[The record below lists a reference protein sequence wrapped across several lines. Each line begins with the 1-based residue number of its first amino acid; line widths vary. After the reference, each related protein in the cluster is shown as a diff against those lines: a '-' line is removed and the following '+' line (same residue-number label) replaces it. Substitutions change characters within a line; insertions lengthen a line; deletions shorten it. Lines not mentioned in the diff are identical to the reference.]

1 MGAQLRVYRRR
12 IASVTST
19 KKITRAQELI
29 ATSRIVKA
37 QQRVAASTPYAR
49 EITRAVSAV
58 ASHSNA
64 KHPLIGERPRLRRAA
79 IVLVTADR
87 GMAGAYNGAAIKQAE
102 QLAALLRDE
111 GKEVVRYVIGRRGA
125 SYYRFRGIELAGTW
139 SGFSD
144 NPQYGDAAEVADVV
158 IADFEKGGEDGGV
171 DELHVVSTEFVSMLT
186 QNATAARFLPLLVE
200 ERSIEESTEPPA
212 GGVFPLY
219 EFEPSPSEVLDA
231 LLPNYIKARLYNALL
246 QSAASEHAARRRAM
260 KSATDNASDLIIQLT
275 RLANSARQSAITQE
289 ISEIVG
295 GANALADASAG
306 NE

>member
-1 MGAQLRVYRRR
+1 VGAQLRVYRRR
-12 IASVTST
+12 IASVSAT

-29 ATSRIVKA
+29 ATARIVKA

-64 KHPLIGERPRLRRAA
+64 KHPLIGERPNLRRAA
-79 IVLVTADR
+79 IVLITADR
-87 GMAGAYNGAAIKQAE
+87 GFAGAYNSAAIKQAE

-111 GKEVVRYVIGRRGA
+111 GKEVVRYVVGRKGA
-125 SYYRFRGIELAGTW
+125 SYYNFRGIDLAGTW

-144 NPQYGDAAEVADVV
+144 NPQYGDAAEIADVV
-158 IADFEKGGEDGGV
+158 IADFEKGGENGGV

-186 QNATAARFLPLLVE
+186 QNALAARFLPLE
-200 ERSIEESTEPPA
+200 IEESTEPPA

-219 EFEPSPSEVLDA
+219 EFEPSPAAVLDA
-231 LLPNYIKARLYNALL
+231 LLPTYIKARLYNALL

-260 KSATDNASDLIIQLT
+260 KSATDNASDLIKQLT
-275 RLANSARQSAITQE
+275 RLANSARQAEITQE

-295 GANALADASAG
+295 GANALADANAG
-306 NE
+306 SD

>member
-1 MGAQLRVYRRR
+1 VAAQLRVYRRR
-12 IASVTST
+12 IASVSST

-58 ASHSNA
+58 ASRSNA
-64 KHPLIGERPRLRRAA
+64 KHPLIGERPQLRRAA
-79 IVLVTADR
+79 IVLITADR

-111 GKEVVRYVIGRRGA
+111 GKDVVRYVIGRRGA
-125 SYYRFRGIELAGTW
+125 SYYRFRGIELAGAW

-144 NPQYGDAAEVADVV
+144 TPQYGDAALIADTV
-158 IADFEKGGEDGGV
+158 IADFEKGGEEGGV
-171 DELHVVSTEFVSMLT
+171 DELHVVSTQFVSMLT
-186 QNATAARFLPLLVE
+186 QNPTAARFLPLE
-200 ERSIEESTEPPA
+200 IEESTEPPA
-212 GGVFPLY
+212 GGFFPLY
-219 EFEPSPSEVLDA
+219 EFEPSPAEVLDA
-231 LLPNYIKARLYNALL
+231 LLPTYIKARLYNALL

-260 KSATDNASDLIIQLT
+260 KSATDNATDLIKQLT
-275 RLANSARQSAITQE
+275 RLANSARQAAITQE

>member
-12 IASVTST
+12 IASVSAT

-29 ATSRIVKA
+29 ATARIVKA

-64 KHPLIGERPRLRRAA
+64 KHPLIGERPQLRRAA
-79 IVLVTADR
+79 IVLITADR
-87 GMAGAYNGAAIKQAE
+87 GFAGAYNSAAIKQAE
-102 QLAALLRDE
+102 QLASLLRDE
-111 GKEVVRYVIGRRGA
+111 GKEVVRYVVGRKGA

-144 NPQYGDAAEVADVV
+144 TPQYGDAAEIADAV

-171 DELHVVSTEFVSMLT
+171 DELHVVSTQFVSMLT
-186 QNATAARFLPLLVE
+186 QNATAARFLPLE
-200 ERSIEESTEPPA
+200 IEESTEPPV

-219 EFEPSPSEVLDA
+219 EFEPSPAEVLDA

-306 NE
+306 SE

>member
-1 MGAQLRVYRRR
+1 VYRRR
-12 IASVTST
+12 IASVSAT

-29 ATSRIVKA
+29 ATARIVKA

-64 KHPLIGERPRLRRAA
+64 KHPLIGERPQLRRAA
-79 IVLVTADR
+79 IVLITADR
-87 GMAGAYNGAAIKQAE
+87 GFAGAYNSAAIKRAE

-111 GKEVVRYVIGRRGA
+111 GKEVVRYVVGRKGA
-125 SYYRFRGIELAGTW
+125 SYYRFRGIELAGAW

-144 NPQYGDAAEVADVV
+144 SPQYGDAAEIADTVL
-158 IADFEKGGEDGGV
+158 ADFEKGGENGGV

-186 QNATAARFLPLLVE
+186 QNAAAARFLPLE
-200 ERSIEESTEPPA
+200 IEESTEPPA

-219 EFEPSPSEVLDA
+219 EFEPSPAEVLDA
-231 LLPNYIKARLYNALL
+231 LLPAYIKARLYNALL
-246 QSAASEHAARRRAM
+246 QSAASEHAARRQAM
-260 KSATDNASDLIIQLT
+260 KSATDNASDLIRQLT
-275 RLANSARQSAITQE
+275 RLANSARQADITQE

-295 GANALADASAG
+295 GANALADANAG
-306 NE
+306 SE

>member
-1 MGAQLRVYRRR
+1 VGAQLRVYRRR
-12 IASVTST
+12 IASVSAT

-29 ATSRIVKA
+29 ATARIVKA

-64 KHPLIGERPRLRRAA
+64 KHPLIGERAQLRRAA
-79 IVLVTADR
+79 IVLITADR
-87 GMAGAYNGAAIKQAE
+87 GFAGAYNSAAIKQAE

-111 GKEVVRYVIGRRGA
+111 GKEVVRYIVGRKGA

-144 NPQYGDAAEVADVV
+144 TPQYGDAAEIADTVL
-158 IADFEKGGEDGGV
+158 ADFEKGGEDGGV

-186 QNATAARFLPLLVE
+186 QIPSAARFLPLE
-200 ERSIEESTEPPA
+200 FEESTEPPA
-212 GGVFPLY
+212 GGFFPLY
-219 EFEPSPSEVLDA
+219 EFEPSPAEVLDA
-231 LLPNYIKARLYNALL
+231 LLPAYIKARLYNALL

-260 KSATDNASDLIIQLT
+260 KSATDNASDLIRQLT
-275 RLANSARQSAITQE
+275 RLANSARQAEITQE

-306 NE
+306 SE

>member
-12 IASVTST
+12 IASVSAT

-29 ATSRIVKA
+29 ATARIVKA

-64 KHPLIGERPRLRRAA
+64 KHPLIGERPQLRRAA
-79 IVLVTADR
+79 IVLITADR
-87 GMAGAYNGAAIKQAE
+87 GFAGAYNSAAIKQAE

-111 GKEVVRYVIGRRGA
+111 GKEVVRYVVGRKGA

-144 NPQYGDAAEVADVV
+144 TPQYGDAAEIADAV

-171 DELHVVSTEFVSMLT
+171 DELHVVSTQFVSMLT
-186 QNATAARFLPLLVE
+186 QNATAARFLPLE
-200 ERSIEESTEPPA
+200 IEESTEPPA

-219 EFEPSPSEVLDA
+219 EFEPSPAEVLDA

-260 KSATDNASDLIIQLT
+260 KSATDNASDLIRQLT
-275 RLANSARQSAITQE
+275 RLANSARQAEITQE

-295 GANALADASAG
+295 GANALADANAG
-306 NE
+306 SE

>member
-186 QNATAARFLPLLVE
+186 QNATAARFLPLE
-200 ERSIEESTEPPA
+200 IEESTEPPV

-219 EFEPSPSEVLDA
+219 EFEPSPAQVLDA

>member
-1 MGAQLRVYRRR
+1 VGAQLRVYRRR
-12 IASVTST
+12 IASVTAT

-29 ATSRIVKA
+29 ATARIVKA

-79 IVLVTADR
+79 IVLITADR
-87 GMAGAYNGAAIKQAE
+87 GFAGAYNSAAIKQAE
-102 QLAALLRDE
+102 ALASLLRDE
-111 GKEVVRYVIGRRGA
+111 GKDVVRYVIGRKGA
-125 SYYRFRGIELAGTW
+125 SYYRFRGIELAGAW

-144 NPQYGDAAEVADVV
+144 NPQYGNAAEVADAV

-186 QNATAARFLPLLVE
+186 QNPTAGRFLPLE
-200 ERSIEESTEPPA
+200 IEESTEPPT
-212 GGVFPLY
+212 GGAFPLY
-219 EFEPSPSEVLDA
+219 EFEPSPAQVLDA
-231 LLPNYIKARLYNALL
+231 LLPQYIKARLYNALL

-260 KSATDNASDLIIQLT
+260 KSATDNASDLIRQLT
-275 RLANSARQSAITQE
+275 RLANSARQAEITQE

-295 GANALADASAG
+295 GANALADANAG
-306 NE
+306 RD

>member
-1 MGAQLRVYRRR
+1 VGAQLRVYRRR
-12 IASVTST
+12 IASVSAT

-29 ATSRIVKA
+29 ATARIVKA
-37 QQRVAASTPYAR
+37 QQRVAASAPYAS
-49 EITRAVSAV
+49 EIIRAVSAV

-79 IVLVTADR
+79 IILITADR
-87 GMAGAYNGAAIKQAE
+87 GFAGAYNSAAIKQAE

-111 GKEVVRYVIGRRGA
+111 GKEVVRYVIGRKGA
-125 SYYRFRGIELAGTW
+125 SYYRFRGIDLGGTW

-144 NPQYGDAAEVADVV
+144 SPQYGDAAEIADVV

-171 DELHVVSTEFVSMLT
+171 DELHVVSTQFVSMLT
-186 QNATAARFLPLLVE
+186 QNATAARFLPLE
-200 ERSIEESTEPPA
+200 IEESTEPPA
-212 GGVFPLY
+212 GGVFALY
-219 EFEPSPSEVLDA
+219 EFEPSPAQVLDA

-260 KSATDNASDLIIQLT
+260 KSATDNASELIRQLT
-275 RLANSARQSAITQE
+275 RLANSARQAEITQE

-295 GANALADASAG
+295 GANALADANAG
-306 NE
+306 SE

>member
-1 MGAQLRVYRRR
+1 VGAQLRVYRRR
-12 IASVTST
+12 IASVSAT

-29 ATSRIVKA
+29 ATARIVKA

-87 GMAGAYNGAAIKQAE
+87 GFAGAYNSAAIKQAE
-102 QLAALLRDE
+102 QLAALLRNE
-111 GKEVVRYVIGRRGA
+111 GKEVVRYVIGRKGA
-125 SYYRFRGIELAGTW
+125 SYYRFRGIDLAGTW

-144 NPQYGDAAEVADVV
+144 NPQYGDAAEVADAV

-171 DELHVVSTEFVSMLT
+171 DELHVVSTEFVTMLT
-186 QNATAARFLPLLVE
+186 QNATAARFLPLE
-200 ERSIEESTEPPA
+200 IEESTEPPV

-219 EFEPSPSEVLDA
+219 EFEPSPAQVLDA

>member
-64 KHPLIGERPRLRRAA
+64 KHPLIGERPRLTRAA
-79 IVLVTADR
+79 VILVTADR
-87 GMAGAYNGAAIKQAE
+87 GMAGAYNSAAIKQAE
-102 QLAALLRDE
+102 QLAALLHNE

-186 QNATAARFLPLLVE
+186 QNAMAARFLPLE
-200 ERSIEESTEPPA
+200 IEESTEPPV

-219 EFEPSPSEVLDA
+219 EFEPSPAQVLDA

>member
-171 DELHVVSTEFVSMLT
+171 DELHVVSTDFVSMLT
-186 QNATAARFLPLLVE
+186 QNATAARFLPLE
-200 ERSIEESTEPPA
+200 IEESTEPPV

-219 EFEPSPSEVLDA
+219 EFEPSPAQVLDA

>member
-12 IASVTST
+12 IASVSAT

-29 ATSRIVKA
+29 ATARIVKA

-79 IVLVTADR
+79 IILITADR
-87 GMAGAYNGAAIKQAE
+87 GFAGAYNSAAIKQAE

-111 GKEVVRYVIGRRGA
+111 GKEVVRYVIGRKGA
-125 SYYRFRGIELAGTW
+125 SYYRFRGIDLAGAW

-144 NPQYGDAAEVADVV
+144 TPQYGDAAAIADTV

-171 DELHVVSTEFVSMLT
+171 DELHVVSTDFVSMLT
-186 QNATAARFLPLLVE
+186 QNATAARFLPLE
-200 ERSIEESTEPPA
+200 IEESTEPPA

-219 EFEPSPSEVLDA
+219 EFEPSPAQVLDA

-260 KSATDNASDLIIQLT
+260 KSATDNASDLIRQLT
-275 RLANSARQSAITQE
+275 RLANSARQAEITQE

-295 GANALADASAG
+295 GANALADANAG
-306 NE
+306 RD

>member
-12 IASVTST
+12 IASVSAT

-29 ATSRIVKA
+29 ATARIVKA

-64 KHPLIGERPRLRRAA
+64 KHPLIGERPRLLRAA
-79 IVLVTADR
+79 IVLITADR
-87 GMAGAYNGAAIKQAE
+87 GFAGAYNSAAIKQGE

-111 GKEVVRYVIGRRGA
+111 GKEVVRYVIGRKGA
-125 SYYRFRGIELAGTW
+125 SYYNFRGIELAGTW

-158 IADFEKGGEDGGV
+158 IADFEKGGENGGL
-171 DELHVVSTEFVSMLT
+171 DELHVVSTEFISMLT
-186 QNATAARFLPLLVE
+186 QNAQAARFLPLE
-200 ERSIEESTEPPA
+200 IEESTEPPA

-219 EFEPSPSEVLDA
+219 EFEPSPAEVLDA
-231 LLPNYIKARLYNALL
+231 LLPTYIKARLYNALL

-260 KSATDNASDLIIQLT
+260 KSATDNASDLIKQLT
-275 RLANSARQSAITQE
+275 RLANSARQAEITQE

-295 GANALADASAG
+295 GANALADANAG
-306 NE
+306 SE

>member
-1 MGAQLRVYRRR
+1 VGAQLRVYRRR

-186 QNATAARFLPLLVE
+186 QNATAARFLPLE
-200 ERSIEESTEPPA
+200 IEESTEPPV

-219 EFEPSPSEVLDA
+219 EFEPSPAQVLDA

>member
-12 IASVTST
+12 IASVSAT

-29 ATSRIVKA
+29 ATARIVKA

-79 IVLVTADR
+79 IVLITADR
-87 GMAGAYNGAAIKQAE
+87 GFAGAYNSAAIKQAE

-111 GKEVVRYVIGRRGA
+111 GKEVVRYVIGRKGA
-125 SYYRFRGIELAGTW
+125 SYYRFRGIELAGEW

-144 NPQYGDAAEVADVV
+144 SPQYGNAAEVADSV

-186 QNATAARFLPLLVE
+186 QNAVAARVLPLE
-200 ERSIEESTEPPA
+200 IEESTEPPT
-212 GGVFPLY
+212 GGAFPLY
-219 EFEPSPSEVLDA
+219 EFEPSPAQVLDA
-231 LLPNYIKARLYNALL
+231 LLPHYIKARLFNALL

-260 KSATDNASDLIIQLT
+260 KSATDNASDLIRQLT
-275 RLANSARQSAITQE
+275 RLANSARQAEITQE

-295 GANALADASAG
+295 GANALADANAG
-306 NE
+306 SE

>member
-1 MGAQLRVYRRR
+1 VGAQLRVYRRR
-12 IASVTST
+12 IASVSAT

-29 ATSRIVKA
+29 ATARIVKA

-64 KHPLIGERPRLRRAA
+64 KHPLIGERPRLLRAA
-79 IVLVTADR
+79 IVLITADR
-87 GMAGAYNGAAIKQAE
+87 GFAGAYNSAAIKQAE

-111 GKEVVRYVIGRRGA
+111 GKEVVRYVVGRKGA
-125 SYYRFRGIELAGTW
+125 SYYGFRGIELAGTW

-158 IADFEKGGEDGGV
+158 IADFEKGGENGGV
-171 DELHVVSTEFVSMLT
+171 DELHVVSTEFISMLT
-186 QNATAARFLPLLVE
+186 QNAQAARFLPLE
-200 ERSIEESTEPPA
+200 IEESTEPPA

-219 EFEPSPSEVLDA
+219 EFEPSPAAVLDA
-231 LLPNYIKARLYNALL
+231 LLPTYIKARLYNALL

-260 KSATDNASDLIIQLT
+260 KSATDNASELIKQLT
-275 RLANSARQSAITQE
+275 RLANSARQAEITQE

-295 GANALADASAG
+295 GANALADANAG
-306 NE
+306 SE

>member
-12 IASVTST
+12 IASVSAT

-29 ATSRIVKA
+29 ATARIVKA

-58 ASHSNA
+58 ASYSNA
-64 KHPLIGERPRLRRAA
+64 KHPLVGERPQLRRAA
-79 IVLVTADR
+79 IVLITADR
-87 GMAGAYNGAAIKQAE
+87 GFAGAYNSAAIKQTE
-102 QLAALLRDE
+102 QLAALLRNE
-111 GKEVVRYVIGRRGA
+111 GKEVVRYVIGRKGA

-144 NPQYGDAAEVADVV
+144 NPQYGDAAAVADAV
-158 IADFEKGGEDGGV
+158 IADFEKGGENGGV
-171 DELHVVSTEFVSMLT
+171 DELHVVSTEFVTMLT
-186 QNATAARFLPLLVE
+186 QNAAAARFLPLE
-200 ERSIEESTEPPA
+200 IEESTEPPA

-219 EFEPSPSEVLDA
+219 EFEPSAAEVLDA
-231 LLPNYIKARLYNALL
+231 LLPTYIKARLYNALL

-260 KSATDNASDLIIQLT
+260 KSATDNASDLIKQLT
-275 RLANSARQSAITQE
+275 RLANSARQAAITQE

>member
-186 QNATAARFLPLLVE
+186 QNATAARFLPLE
-200 ERSIEESTEPPA
+200 IEESTEPPV
-212 GGVFPLY
+212 GGVVPLY
-219 EFEPSPSEVLDA
+219 EFEPSPAQVLDA

>member
-12 IASVTST
+12 IASVSST

-29 ATSRIVKA
+29 ATARIVKA
-37 QQRVAASTPYAR
+37 QQRVAQSTPYAR
-49 EITRAVSAV
+49 ELTRAVSAV

-64 KHPLIGERPRLRRAA
+64 RHPLVGERPQLRRAA
-79 IVLVTADR
+79 VLLVTADR
-87 GMAGAYNGAAIKQAE
+87 GFAGAYNTAAIKEAE
-102 QLAALLRDE
+102 QLIALLRGQ
-111 GKEVVRYVIGRRGA
+111 GKEIDRYVIGRKGI
-125 SYYRFRGIELAGTW
+125 SYFRFRGIELAGSW

-144 NPQYGDAAEVADVV
+144 NPQYGDAAMIGDALIDS
-158 IADFEKGGEDGGV
+158 FEKGGEDGGV
-171 DELHVVSTEFVSMLT
+171 DEIHVVSTRFVSMLSQT
-186 QNATAARFLPLLVE
+186 PVAARFLPLE
-200 ERSIEESTEPPA
+200 IEETTEAPA

-231 LLPNYIKARLYNALL
+231 LLPHYVKARLFNALL

-260 KSATDNASDLIIQLT
+260 KSATDNASDLITQLT
-275 RLANSARQSAITQE
+275 RAANSARQAEITQE

-306 NE
+306 SE

>member
-64 KHPLIGERPRLRRAA
+64 KHPLIGERPRLTRAA

-87 GMAGAYNGAAIKQAE
+87 GMAGAYNSAAIKRAE
-102 QLAALLRDE
+102 QLAVLLGNE

-125 SYYRFRGIELAGTW
+125 SYYRFRGIDLAGTW

-144 NPQYGDAAEVADVV
+144 NPQYGDAAEVADAV
-158 IADFEKGGEDGGV
+158 IADFEKGGDDGGV

-186 QNATAARFLPLLVE
+186 QNATAARFLPLE
-200 ERSIEESTEPPA
+200 IEESTEPPA

-219 EFEPSPSEVLDA
+219 EFEPSPAQVLDA

-275 RLANSARQSAITQE
+275 RLANSARQAAITQE